1 MPGARAALPLL
12 LLIVALCAASCKEK
26 GDIQVKSFK
35 INGVKQVSA
44 SALKEALAT
53 QASSKLPWGR
63 KKYFDRQAFESDLMR
78 IVAFYRDR
86 GFPDARVRSFDV
98 KLNQAQDAV
107 SIVIDVSE
115 GDPIKVAS
123 IEMNGFN
130 VLSAGQMRGL
140 RDSLPLKVG
149 QPLDRQLAVA
159 TRERALNVLKDAGYP
174 YAMVEMKPED
184 AGPKKQKIVLNAT
197 PGVLAHFGQIDI
209 RGESSVGEDVV
220 RRELTFKTGDRFT
233 RSDLRDSQQKLYGMQ
248 LFQFVNIES
257 LEDQDIESAEVPVRI
272 TVAESKHQKLT
283 TGFGYGS
290 EEKARAQLRWEHVNF
305 FGGARDLGFEGR
317 WSSLDRGVRTDFTE
331 PWFFSPHF
339 SLRFEGQAWQASE
352 PAYSQNTLG
361 GRVIIRH
368 QPNPKNYWTISLI
381 DEYEHSTISNEAL
394 TDFSVRNN
402 LIALGLDPRNGS
414 TTGTLGA
421 VAFDISR
428 NTTNN
433 LLDPHRGFQATLHVE
448 DAGRLMWGTYRYFMA
463 NTDARHYLPIGQKL
477 VWANRVD
484 LGSIQPAGGDERNVP
499 FHKRFFLG
507 GATSVRG
514 WGRFELSPLSTFG
527 FPIGGLSMFEAS
539 TEARFPV
546 WGKVSA
552 VAFVDAGTV
561 GLQAWQFN
569 MGQMRYAVGPGLRY
583 MTPVGPARIDLGF
596 QLNPEPGLLVNGKPE
611 TRRWRVHF
619 SIGQAF

>member
-1 MPGARAALPLL
+1 MPGGRAAFPLL
-12 LLIVALCAASCKEK
+12 LLVVALCATACKEK
-26 GDIQVKSFK
+26 GDIRVKSLT
-35 INGVKQVSA
+35 INGVKQVSE
-44 SALKEALAT
+44 SALKQALAT
-53 QASSKLPWGR
+53 EASSKLPWGR

-98 KLNQAQDAV
+98 KLNQQQNEV

-115 GDPIKVAS
+115 GDPIKVAA
-123 IEMNGFN
+123 IEMDGFN
-130 VLSAGQMRGL
+130 VLSAAQMRGL
-140 RDSLPLKVG
+140 QDSLPLKVG
-149 QPLDRQLAVA
+149 EPLDRQLAVA

-174 YAMVEMKPED
+174 YATVEMKPED
-184 AGPKKQKIVLNAT
+184 AGPKEQKIVLNAT

-209 RGESSVGEDVV
+209 RGEASVGEDVI
-220 RRELTFKTGDRFT
+220 RRELTFKMGDRFT
-233 RSDLRDSQQKLYGMQ
+233 RSELRESQQKLYGMQ

-257 LEDQDIESAEVPVRI
+257 LEDKDIQSDEVPVRV

-283 TGFGYGS
+283 TGVGYGS

-305 FGGARDLGFEGR
+305 LGGARDVGFEGR

-339 SLRFEGQAWQASE
+339 SLRFEGQAWQAAE

-361 GRVIIRH
+361 GRVIVRH
-368 QPNPKNYWTISLI
+368 QPNRQNYWTISLI
-381 DEYEHSTISNEAL
+381 DEYEHDTISDQAL
-394 TDFSVRNN
+394 TDFSVRNQ

-428 NTTNN
+428 NTSNSV
-433 LLDPHRGFQATLHVE
+433 LDPSRGYEATLHLE

-463 NTDARHYLPIGQKL
+463 RTEGRHYLPIGKNL

-499 FHKRFFLG
+499 FHNRFFLG

-546 WGKVSA
+546 WGKVGG
-552 VAFVDAGTV
+552 VAFLDAGTV
-561 GLQAWQFN
+561 GLQPWQFN
-569 MGQMRYAVGPGLRY
+569 MSQMRYAVGPGLRY
-583 MTPVGPARIDLGF
+583 QTPIGPARVDFGY
-596 QLNPEPGLLVNGKPE
+596 QLNREPGLLVNGNPE
-611 TRRWRVHF
+611 TRRWRIHF